1 MRRMFWTLGSSILL
15 SALLLAAG
23 APAAVPA
30 STAYWPLAKAMR
42 MLDGTRV
49 RVGSRVVRI
58 RSETTLCAGEGAS
71 IRRRGVRRWSR
82 FTCTYTTFTRQGLDR
97 DLDFRI
103 RVTGARRFT
112 IVDAHWVRAP
122 R

>member
-1 MRRMFWTLGSSILL
+1 VSGSSGRVATLL
-15 SALLLAAG
+15 VALLLGAG
-23 APAAVPA
+23 APGAASA
-30 STAYWPLAKAMR
+30 ATAYWTLAKAMR
-42 MLDGTRV
+42 MVDGTPV
-49 RVGSRVVRI
+49 RVGGRVVRI

-71 IRRRGVRRWSR
+71 IRRGGVRRWSR
-82 FTCTYTTFTRQGLDR
+82 FACTFTTFTRQGLDR

-112 IVDAHWVRAP
+112 IVDAHWVQAP